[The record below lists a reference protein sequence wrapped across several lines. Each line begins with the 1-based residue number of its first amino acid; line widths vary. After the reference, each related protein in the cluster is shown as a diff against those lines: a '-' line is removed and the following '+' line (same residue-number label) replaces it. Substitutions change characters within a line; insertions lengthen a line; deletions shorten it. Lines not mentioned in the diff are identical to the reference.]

1 MFVFVLA
8 SLQLYDINVLTMYLD
23 TCKVRAN
30 GKVYT
35 RFLLRQSFREN
46 GKVKHRTIANLS
58 KCEPEE
64 IAAIKL
70 AFEHKHDLES
80 LARTAAKRTSFTLR
94 QGPSAG
100 AVAVLQGLA
109 GELGITAA
117 LGDDRQGKLALW
129 QVIARA
135 IDQGS
140 RLSAVRLATSHACCD
155 LLGLDAFNED
165 HLYAN
170 LAWLSENQADIELRL
185 FQKNHP
191 AGKPPLFLYDVTSSY
206 LEGRHNVLG
215 AFGYNRDG
223 KRGKKQIVIGL
234 LCDGDGVP
242 LAIEVF
248 AGNTLDPK
256 TMTSQIQKVA
266 TRFGGGDVT
275 FVGDRGMI
283 KGPQIAELIQEGF
296 HYITAIT
303 KPQIESLLKAGVFQ
317 MELFDQPLAE
327 VCEPGARYVL
337 RRNPRRAGEMQ
348 ATRQSKLDSLARRVD
363 QANLYLAD
371 HPRAKV
377 ATAVKSL
384 QNQITKLKLASWV
397 SIGQAEGRREVQLR
411 IDEEERGEE
420 SKLDGCYV
428 LKTDLTNAQADKET
442 VHSRY
447 KDLALV
453 EQAFRISKTV
463 ELEMRPIHV
472 RCEAS
477 TRGHA
482 LVVMLAYILVRELAH
497 RWIDLDLT
505 VEEGI
510 NKLATLCVTEITS
523 DDKVR
528 CGTVPLPRPDVAEL
542 IALSGIPMPAVIRS
556 RGVKVAT
563 KKKLPPRRVKRS

>member
-1 MFVFVLA
+1 
-8 SLQLYDINVLTMYLD
+8 MYLD

-30 GKVYT
+30 GNVYT
-35 RFLLRQSFREN
+35 RVLLRQSYREN

-58 KCEPEE
+58 KCAPEE

-80 LARTAAKRTSFTLR
+80 LTRTAARRTDFTLR
-94 QGPSAG
+94 QGPSVG
-100 AVAVLQGLA
+100 AVAVLHGLA
-109 GELGITAA
+109 GELGIAAA

-170 LAWLSENQADIELRL
+170 LAWLSKNQADIELRL
-185 FQKNHP
+185 FEKKHP
-191 AGKPPLFLYDVTSSY
+191 SGKPPLFLYDVTSSY
-206 LEGRHNVLG
+206 LEGQHNALG

-234 LCDGDGVP
+234 LCDGDGMP

-256 TMTSQIQKVA
+256 TVTSQIQKVA
-266 TRFGGGDVT
+266 TRFGGGEVT

-283 KGPQIAELIQEGF
+283 KGPQIDELIQQGF

-303 KPQIESLLKAGVFQ
+303 KPQIESLLKTGVFQ
-317 MELFDQPLAE
+317 MELFDQAMAE
-327 VCEPGARYVL
+327 VCEPDQRYVL
-337 RRNPRRAGEMQ
+337 RRNPRRAEEMQ
-348 ATRQSKLDSLARRVD
+348 ANRQSKFDSLARRVD
-363 QANLYLAD
+363 QANHYLTE

-377 ATAVKSL
+377 ATALKSL
-384 QNQITKLKLASWV
+384 QTHITKLKLSSWL
-397 SIGQAEGRREVQLR
+397 SIDQAEGRREVRLR
-411 IDEEERGEE
+411 VDEQQRGEE

-428 LKTDLTNAQADKET
+428 LKTDLTPAQADKET

-505 VEEGI
+505 VEEGLDQ
-510 NKLATLCVTEITS
+510 LATLCVTEIIS
-523 DDKVR
+523 AGKSR
-528 CGTVPLPRPDVAEL
+528 CGSVPEPRPDVAEL
-542 IALSGIPMPAVIRS
+542 IARSGIQMPAVIRIH
-556 RGVKVAT
+556 GTKVAT
-563 KKKLPPRRVKRS
+563 KKKLPKSRVKRS

>member
-1 MFVFVLA
+1 
-8 SLQLYDINVLTMYLD
+8 MYLD

-35 RFLLRQSFREN
+35 RVLLRQSFRED

-80 LARTAAKRTSFTLR
+80 LARTAAQRTDFTLR
-94 QGPSAG
+94 QGPSVG
-100 AVAVLQGLA
+100 AVAVLHGLA
-109 GELGITAA
+109 VELGIAAA

-140 RLSAVRLATSHACCD
+140 RLSAVRLANSHACCD

-170 LAWLSENQADIELRL
+170 LAWLSENQAHIELRL
-185 FQKNHP
+185 FEKSHP
-191 AGKPPLFLYDVTSSY
+191 VSKPPLFLYDVTSSY
-206 LEGRHNVLG
+206 LEGQHNALG

-234 LCDGDGVP
+234 LCDGDGMP
-242 LAIEVF
+242 LTIEVF

-256 TMTSQIQKVA
+256 TVTSQIQKVA

-283 KGPQIAELIQEGF
+283 KGPQIDELTQQGY

-303 KPQIESLLKAGVFQ
+303 KPQIESLLKTGVFQ
-317 MELFDQPLAE
+317 MELFDQAMAE
-327 VCEPGARYVL
+327 VCEPGTRYVL
-337 RRNPRRAGEMQ
+337 RRNPRRAEETQ
-348 ATRQSKLDSLARRVD
+348 ATRQSKLDTLARRLD
-363 QANLYLAD
+363 QANLYLTE

-377 ATAVKSL
+377 TTALKSL
-384 QNQITKLKLASWV
+384 QTQITKLKLSSWV
-397 SIGQAEGRREVQLR
+397 SIDQAEGRREVQLR
-411 IDEEERGEE
+411 IDEEQRAEE

-428 LKTDLTNAQADKET
+428 LKTDLTSAQADKET

-482 LVVMLAYILVRELAH
+482 LVVMLAYILVRELAR

-505 VEEGI
+505 VEEGL
-510 NKLATLCVTEITS
+510 NQLATLCVTEIISEGKT
-523 DDKVR
+523 R
-528 CGTVPLPRPDVAEL
+528 CGTVPEPRPDVAEL
-542 IALSGIPMPAVIRS
+542 IARSGIPMPAVIRIH
-556 RGVKVAT
+556 GTKVAT
-563 KKKLPPRRVKRS
+563 KKKLPKSRIKRS

>member
-1 MFVFVLA
+1 
-8 SLQLYDINVLTMYLD
+8 MYLD
-23 TCKVRAN
+23 VSNVTVKGKNYSRA
-30 GKVYT
+30 
-35 RFLLRQSFREN
+35 LLRESFREK
-46 GKVKHRTIANLS
+46 GKIKHRTIANLS
-58 KCEPEE
+58 KCSPEE
-64 IAAIKL
+64 IAAIQF
-70 AFEHKHDLES
+70 AFKHKHDLES
-80 LARTAAKRTSFTLR
+80 LSHSTAERTSFALR

-100 AVAVLQGLA
+100 AVAVLEGLA

-117 LGDDRQGKLALW
+117 LGRDRQGKLALW
-129 QVIARA
+129 QVIARV

-140 RLSAVRLATSHACCD
+140 RLSAVRLASSHVCCD

-165 HLYAN
+165 HLYSN

-191 AGKPPLFLYDVTSSY
+191 VSAPPLYLYDVTSSY
-206 LEGRHNVLG
+206 LEGQHNALG

-234 LCDGDGVP
+234 LCDGDGLP

-256 TMTSQIQKVA
+256 TVTSQIQKVA
-266 TRFGGGDVT
+266 ARFGGGDVT

-283 KGPQIAELIQEGF
+283 KGPQIDELTEHGF

-303 KPQIESLLKAGVFQ
+303 KPQIESLLKAKVLQ
-317 MELFDQPLAE
+317 MELFDQPLVE
-327 VCEPGARYVL
+327 VCEPGVRYVL
-337 RRNPRRAGEMQ
+337 RRNPRRAEEMQ
-348 ATRQSKLDSLARRVD
+348 ATRQGKLDSLDARAQR
-363 QANLYLAD
+363 ANQYLAQ

-377 ATAVKSL
+377 TTALKSL
-384 QNQITKLKLASWV
+384 QKQITALKLASWV
-397 SIGQAEGRREVQLR
+397 SAEQTEGQREVRLR
-411 IDEEERGEE
+411 MDEEAHDEE

-428 LKTDLTNAQADKET
+428 LKTDLTKEQADKEA
-442 VHSRY
+442 VHARY

-453 EQAFRISKTV
+453 EQAFRTSKTV

-482 LVVMLAYILVRELAH
+482 LVVMLAYILVRELAR

-505 VEEGI
+505 VGEGI
-510 NKLATLCVTEITS
+510 SKLATLCVTEVIGEG
-523 DDKVR
+523 KAR
-528 CGTVPLPRPDVAEL
+528 CATLPEPRPDVAEL
-542 IALSGIPMPAVIRS
+542 IVRSGIKMPRVIRIQ
-556 RGVKVAT
+556 GAKVAT
-563 KKKLPPRRVKRS
+563 KKKLPKNRVNR

>member
-1 MFVFVLA
+1 
-8 SLQLYDINVLTMYLD
+8 MYLD
-23 TCKVRAN
+23 TCKIRAKN
-30 GKVYT
+30 KVYT
-35 RFLLRQSFREN
+35 RVLLRQSFREN

-58 KCEPEE
+58 KCAPEE

-70 AFEHKHDLES
+70 AFEHKHDLEA
-80 LARTAAKRTSFTLR
+80 LARNAAESTSFTLA

-170 LAWLSENQADIELRL
+170 LAWLCKNQAKIEARL
-185 FQKNHP
+185 FEKTHP

-206 LEGRHNVLG
+206 LEGQHNALG

-234 LCDGDGVP
+234 LCDGEGVP
-242 LAIEVF
+242 LSIEVF

-266 TRFGGGDVT
+266 TRFGGGAVT

-283 KGPQIAELIQEGF
+283 KGPQIAELLREGF

-303 KPQIESLLKAGVFQ
+303 KPQIESLLKTGVFQ

-327 VCEPGARYVL
+327 VCEPDTRYVL
-337 RRNPRRAGEMQ
+337 RRNPIRAGEMQ
-348 ATRQSKLDSLARRVD
+348 ATRQSKLDSLARRAE
-363 QANLYLAD
+363 QANTYLTE
-371 HPRAKV
+371 HVRAKV
-377 ATAVKSL
+377 ATAIKSL
-384 QNQITKLKLASWV
+384 QQQIAKLKLSSWV
-397 SIGQAEGRREVQLR
+397 SVGQAEGRRAVEWRV
-411 IDEEERGEE
+411 DEEERGEV
-420 SKLDGCYV
+420 SKLDGCYA
-428 LKTDLTNAQADKET
+428 LKTDLAVVQADKET

-453 EQAFRISKTV
+453 EQAFRTSKTV
-463 ELEMRPIHV
+463 VLEMRPIHV

-477 TRGHA
+477 TRGHV
-482 LVVMLAYILVRELAH
+482 LVVMLAYILVRELAR
-497 RWIDLDLT
+497 RWINLDLT
-505 VEEGI
+505 VGEGLDQ
-510 NKLATLCVTEITS
+510 LATLCVTEIIS
-523 DDKVR
+523 DGKVR
-528 CGTVPLPRPDVAEL
+528 CCTVPQPRPDVAQL